1 MNQLFFMKGLTLIEE
16 GYCNDALNLVSTIE
30 AEDVK
35 FIYLKALAY
44 IRAANKDLAFA
55 ELEVAQQKD
64 PNNIEVLILKGKLL
78 WSIDQ
83 VEEGNEMFWSAH
95 SIDPNHHE
103 VIEFLSIQKPRAE
116 EFYKKATRAIFEG
129 NRYLGLELISKGLEL
144 FHDMTKLLLL
154 RASIHRERQDYDQA
168 LSDLERASKFMYAE
182 GLENEV
188 TMQIG
193 LTYNDMGTSLF
204 KKQRFQESLTILNEA
219 LNFMPTDS
227 GIHLNRG
234 DTYRELKRFNLA
246 LSDYHYALDLGG
258 DATLI
263 KARLS
268 LTHYAL
274 GAQCFNQQDYEGANI
289 EFSRAIDFFSQNPEY
304 YVNRARA
311 CMQIGMLDMA
321 FNDLKKTLDLDPT
334 HDVAASML
342 QNFN

>member
-1 MNQLFFMKGLTLIEE
+1 MSTYFEICSDTARFANYRGHIVTDLLCMQSKYDFNQIKEDKILEKLRRAEEALEQDDLDTALVEFNKVLFYDKTIPEVFVEKAEIYIKLCDFSSAIQCFKKALNIKHQEDWEARMNQLFFMKGLTLIEE

-154 RASIHRERQDYDQA
+154 RASIHRER
-168 LSDLERASKFMYAE
+168 
-182 GLENEV
+182 
-188 TMQIG
+188 
-193 LTYNDMGTSLF
+193 
-204 KKQRFQESLTILNEA
+204 
-219 LNFMPTDS
+219 
-227 GIHLNRG
+227 
-234 DTYRELKRFNLA
+234 
-246 LSDYHYALDLGG
+246 
-258 DATLI
+258 
-263 KARLS
+263 
-268 LTHYAL
+268 
-274 GAQCFNQQDYEGANI
+274 
-289 EFSRAIDFFSQNPEY
+289 
-304 YVNRARA
+304 
-311 CMQIGMLDMA
+311 
-321 FNDLKKTLDLDPT
+321 
-334 HDVAASML
+334 
-342 QNFN
+342 